1 MYLDHSATTPVDPR
15 VMEAMLPYFSTEF
28 GNPSSTHYYG
38 QKAETAVLQAREE
51 IANVLGCSLAEL
63 VFTSGGSE
71 SDNLVLRGITDQ
83 KLAERR
89 PVHILTTPVEHMA
102 VTATAAQLAKLPGVD
117 VELLPVSSDGQI
129 DPVEVERRLK
139 GNTCLVSVI
148 YANNE
153 IGTVNPVA
161 EIGRVC
167 RERGIPF
174 HTDALQAAL
183 SLELNVDLL
192 SLDLASLGAHKFYG
206 PKGVGVLFIREGI
219 SVQPIQTGGEQES
232 GMRGGTLNVPSI
244 VGMAVALKI
253 ARQELSEFTAWI
265 EPLRDRLVARILA
278 SVPESQMTGH
288 PVDRL
293 PYHASFVFKDIDGN
307 LLLNLLD
314 SAGFACSS
322 GSACKTGSPAPSDV
336 LLATGLSPDWA
347 LGSLR
352 VTLGRWT
359 TEEDVEAFCDT
370 LPEIVERGRRLS
382 AL

>member
-1 MYLDHSATTPVDPR
+1 
-15 VMEAMLPYFSTEF
+15 
-28 GNPSSTHYYG
+28 
-38 QKAETAVLQAREE
+38 
-51 IANVLGCSLAEL
+51 
-63 VFTSGGSE
+63 
-71 SDNLVLRGITDQ
+71 
-83 KLAERR
+83 
-89 PVHILTTPVEHMA
+89 
-102 VTATAAQLAKLPGVD
+102 
-117 VELLPVSSDGQI
+117 PVSSDGQI

-206 PKGVGVLFIREGI
+206 PKGVGVLFIRKGI
-219 SVQPIQTGGEQES
+219 SIQPIQTGGEQES